1 MSWVSIAGTV
11 LASALALGAAA
22 NNAAAAPIA
31 PPPGSILAAR
41 DGDPIRQIHFSCRC
55 GRQWPHRH
63 YWQWDH
69 RPVWDDP
76 WAVLKPNFWGSP
88 EPHLV
93 PADIWACK
101 WHLPSARSWRWGQ
114 RQCRPWHKVGDV
126 NE

>member
-1 MSWVSIAGTV
+1 MKRLVTVSTV
-11 LASALALGAAA
+11 LAFAFAVSAAA
-22 NNAAAAPIA
+22 NSAAAMPVA
-31 PPPGSILAAR
+31 PPGGGAAKQTIAVTCHCAR
-41 DGDPIRQIHFSCRC
+41 D
-55 GRQWPHRH
+55 WPHRQ

-101 WHLPSARSWRWGQ
+101 WHLPSARTWTRPRRWH
-114 RQCRPWHKVGDV
+114 RQCPEWPTELE
-126 NE
+126 N